1 MEALNSM
8 KFSQL
13 LDAYLDLR
21 GQDAESYEDGYKVYY
36 RRLDELR
43 AAMDAKIEGK
53 EVPAAS
59 PAGDAVTTFADIKAM
74 LEQVTTHQA
83 LCALNDDVE
92 RRFNTTPQLNMT
104 NADWEE
110 WTLLV
115 AAKASQVDA
124 TASAKPSI
132 RTMTYDEFSAPLS
145 PTESPVFDTKAGGFI
160 VISRPD
166 IGSFPNSYRD
176 ALDALAREQ
185 GITLKD

>member
-8 KFSQL
+8 KFSEL

-53 EVPAAS
+53 AAPAAS
-59 PAGDAVTTFADIKAM
+59 VSGDAATTFSEIKAM
-74 LEQVTTHQA
+74 LLEVTTHQA

-92 RRFNTTPQLNMT
+92 RRFNAMQLSMT
-104 NADWEE
+104 DADWKE
-110 WTLLV
+110 WTLLI
-115 AAKASQVDA
+115 AGKASQVDA
-124 TASAKPSI
+124 TASANPSI

-145 PTESPVFDTKAGGFI
+145 PTEFPVFDTKAGGFI

-166 IGSFPNSYRD
+166 LGSFPKSYRD

>member
-8 KFSQL
+8 TFSEL

-21 GQDAESYEDGYKVYY
+21 GQGAESYEKGYKAYY
-36 RRLDELR
+36 RLLDELR
-43 AAMDAKIEGK
+43 VAMDAKIEGK
-53 EVPAAS
+53 TASAAS
-59 PAGDAVTTFADIKAM
+59 VSGAVVTTFADIKAT
-74 LEQVTTHQA
+74 LVQVTTHQA

-92 RRFNTTPQLNMT
+92 RRFNAMQLSMT
-104 NADWEE
+104 DADWQE

-115 AAKASQVDA
+115 AGKASQLDV
-124 TASAKPSI
+124 TASISSPV

-145 PTESPVFDTKAGGFI
+145 PTESPVFDQSAGGYI

-166 IGSFPNSYRD
+166 LGSFAKSYWD
-176 ALDALAREQ
+176 ALDALAKEQ

>member
-8 KFSQL
+8 KFSEL

-43 AAMDAKIEGK
+43 AAMDAKIDGK
-53 EVPAAS
+53 AVPAAS
-59 PAGDAVTTFADIKAM
+59 AAGDSVTTFADIKA
-74 LEQVTTHQA
+74 LLVEVTTHQG
-83 LCALNDDVE
+83 LCSLNDDVE
-92 RRFNTTPQLNMT
+92 RRFNEMQLSMT
-104 NADWEE
+104 DADWKE

-115 AAKASQVDA
+115 AGKASQFDA
-124 TASAKPSI
+124 TAAASNSG

-145 PTESPVFDTKAGGFI
+145 PTESPVFSTKDGGFI

-166 IGSFPNSYRD
+166 LGSFPKSYRD

>member
-1 MEALNSM
+1 METLNSM
-8 KFSQL
+8 KFSEL

-21 GQDAESYEDGYKVYY
+21 GQDAEGYEDGYKAYY
-36 RRLDELR
+36 RRLEELR

-53 EVPAAS
+53 TAPAAS
-59 PAGDAVTTFADIKAM
+59 VSGDAVTTFADIKAM
-74 LEQVTTHQA
+74 LVQVTTHQA

-92 RRFNTTPQLNMT
+92 RRFNAMQLSMT
-104 NADWEE
+104 DADWQE

-115 AAKASQVDA
+115 AGKASQLDV
-124 TASAKPSI
+124 TASTSNPV

-145 PTESPVFDTKAGGFI
+145 PTESPVFDTRAGGFI

-166 IGSFPNSYRD
+166 LGSFPKSYRD

>member
-8 KFSQL
+8 KFSEL

-21 GQDAESYEDGYKVYY
+21 AQDAQSYEDGYKVYY

-53 EVPAAS
+53 AAPAVS
-59 PAGDAVTTFADIKAM
+59 LSGDTVTTFADIKAM
-74 LEQVTTHQA
+74 LEQVTTHQG
-83 LCALNDDVE
+83 LCSLNDDVE
-92 RRFNTTPQLNMT
+92 RRFNESRLTMA

-115 AAKASQVDA
+115 AGKASQFDA
-124 TASAKPSI
+124 TASASNAG

-145 PTESPVFDTKAGGFI
+145 PTESPVFSTRDGGFI

-166 IGSFPNSYRD
+166 LGSFPKSYRD

-185 GITLKD
+185 GVTLKD